1 MWKQIT
7 AGVLCAC
14 ALGIGG
20 VTAHQVF
27 SSNGAIKTDQQA
39 DQANRAM
46 TKRYNAKYRELT
58 ADQLNKD
65 LAKSSVDLDAAK
77 KDATDRINN
86 SFNTAYNNLGKDKY
100 DQARKDFKTQLGSSF
115 ANRLEDFVMSSD
127 GITYSNSM
135 SQCKIGFGKYDTAT
149 KTIPITIAVT
159 YKVSDTAT
167 SDANDYWTATY
178 HVDTKTF
185 SNPVHESVIAPS

>member
-20 VTAHQVF
+20 VTAHQAF
-27 SSNGAIKTDQQA
+27 SSNGAIKTDQQV

-46 TKRYNAKYRELT
+46 AKRYNAKYRELT

-86 SFNTAYNNLGKDKY
+86 SFNTAYNNL
-100 DQARKDFKTQLGSSF
+100 ARTNMTRHARILRLSWDHLLLTAWKTS
-115 ANRLEDFVMSSD
+115 
-127 GITYSNSM
+127 
-135 SQCKIGFGKYDTAT
+135 
-149 KTIPITIAVT
+149 
-159 YKVSDTAT
+159 
-167 SDANDYWTATY
+167 
-178 HVDTKTF
+178 
-185 SNPVHESVIAPS
+185 

>member
-1 MWKQIT
+1 MWKEIT

-20 VTAHQVF
+20 VTAHQAF
-27 SSNGAIKTDQQA
+27 ASNSEIKTDQRA
-39 DQANRAM
+39 DQANREM
-46 TKRYNAKYRELT
+46 TKKYNAKYRELT
-58 ADQLNKD
+58 VDQLNKD

-86 SFNTAYNNLGKDKY
+86 TFNTAYNNLGKDKY
-100 DQARKDFKTQLGSSF
+100 DQARKDFKNQLGSSF
-115 ANRLEDFVMSSD
+115 ASQLEDFVMPSD
-127 GITYSNSM
+127 GMTYSNSM

-149 KTIPITIAVT
+149 KTIPVTIAVT
-159 YKVSDTAT
+159 YKPSAT
-167 SDANDYWTATY
+167 STNDANDYWTATY

>member
-20 VTAHQVF
+20 VTAHQAF
-27 SSNGAIKTDQQA
+27 ATKTDQQA

-46 TKRYNAKYRELT
+46 AKRYNAKYRELT
-58 ADQLNKD
+58 ADQLNTD

-100 DQARKDFKTQLGSSF
+100 DQARKDFKAQLGSSF

-127 GITYSNSM
+127 GIMYSSSM

-149 KTIPITIAVT
+149 KTIPATIAVT

>member
-20 VTAHQVF
+20 VTAHQAF

-39 DQANRAM
+39 DQANRAI

-58 ADQLNKD
+58 ANQLNKD

-100 DQARKDFKTQLGSSF
+100 DQARKDFKAQLGSSF

-127 GITYSNSM
+127 GITYSSSM

-149 KTIPITIAVT
+149 KTIPVTIAVT

>member
-1 MWKQIT
+1 MWKEIT

-20 VTAHQVF
+20 VTAHQAF
-27 SSNGAIKTDQQA
+27 ASNSEIKTDQRA
-39 DQANRAM
+39 DQVNREM
-46 TKRYNAKYRELT
+46 TKKYNAKYRELT
-58 ADQLNKD
+58 VDQLNKD

-77 KDATDRINN
+77 KDATDR
-86 SFNTAYNNLGKDKY
+86 FNTAYNNLGKDKY
-100 DQARKDFKTQLGSSF
+100 DQARKDFENQLGSSF
-115 ANRLEDFVMSSD
+115 ASRLEDFVMPSD
-127 GITYSNSM
+127 GMTYSNSM

-149 KTIPITIAVT
+149 KTIPVMIAVT
-159 YKVSDTAT
+159 YKPSAT
-167 SDANDYWTATY
+167 STNDANDYWTATY